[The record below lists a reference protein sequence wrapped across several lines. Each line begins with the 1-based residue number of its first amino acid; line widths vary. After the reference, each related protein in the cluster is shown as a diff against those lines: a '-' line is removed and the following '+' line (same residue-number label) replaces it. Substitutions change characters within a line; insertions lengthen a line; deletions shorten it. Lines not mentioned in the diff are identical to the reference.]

1 MSETGTLLYSC
12 AFEGA
17 MHAIE
22 NMHANEAALTA
33 PVLSNDLDTQPTA
46 LLNAPSMVE
55 NWTLMIQ
62 GIFNFTFITRAVFA
76 KG

>member
-1 MSETGTLLYSC
+1 
-12 AFEGA
+12 

-55 NWTLMIQ
+55 NWRAMIKVKFIPCNYST
-62 GIFNFTFITRAVFA
+62 GSLRKMLCFLKYFKKLIF
-76 KG
+76 